1 MQKYHSK
8 AINISDEVEPS
19 AVTLTPNFVPLATS
33 LAVGSAQYVSN
44 KTQGQHLGISYAGDK
59 HIIYEVPNGVSTK
72 LLSGISAIAHSFGCS
87 CGRNRYKCVGTV
99 TAVSGNTIS
108 ISWGT
113 ETFDDSLGSFSKSYA
128 TTKTLKINNDDMAT
142 DFGVWVVGKDSLT
155 VYADNYIYL
164 ESGDVVSDY
173 AISYNE
179 SFAVPYTNT
188 EYSVTYQFGKAGN
201 TLVVGDSVTATYSKF
216 VETPALS
223 DHKLSRL
230 IRLNMIEEYDE

>member
-1 MQKYHSK
+1 MQKYRSK

-33 LAVGSAQYVSN
+33 LVVSSAQYVSN
-44 KTQGQHLGISYAGDK
+44 KTQGQHLGISYAGDR

-72 LLSGISAIAHSFGCS
+72 LLSGISAIAHSFGYS
-87 CGRNRYKCVGTV
+87 GSRNRYKCVGTV
-99 TAVSGNTIS
+99 TAVSGDTIS
-108 ISWGT
+108 ISWGA
-113 ETFDDSLGSFSKSYA
+113 ETFDASLGSFSGTYSA
-128 TTKTLKINNDDMAT
+128 TKTLKINNDNIAT
-142 DFGVWVVGKDSLT
+142 DFGIWIVGKDALT

-173 AISYNE
+173 SISYNA
-179 SFAVPYTNT
+179 SLAIPYTNT
-188 EYSVTYQFGKAGN
+188 EYSVSYQFGKAGN

-216 VETPALS
+216 VGTPALS

>member
-1 MQKYHSK
+1 MQKYRSK

-19 AVTLTPNFVPLATS
+19 AVTLTSNFVPLATS
-33 LAVGSAQYVSN
+33 LVVNNQQYVEN
-44 KTQGQHLGISYAGDK
+44 TTQGQHLGISYAGDK

-72 LLSGISAIAHSFGCS
+72 LLSGISAIAHSFGYS
-87 CGRNRYKCVGTV
+87 CNRNRYKCVGTV

-113 ETFDDSLGSFSKSYA
+113 ETFDASLGAYSGSYS
-128 TTKTLKINNDDMAT
+128 TSKTLKINNDDMAT

-173 AISYNE
+173 AISYNA
-179 SFAVPYTNT
+179 SLAVTYTNT
-188 EYSVTYQFGKAGN
+188 NYSVIYQFGKAGN
-201 TLVVGDSVTATYSKF
+201 TLVVGDSITATYSKF
-216 VETPALS
+216 VGTPALS
-223 DHKLSRL
+223 NHKLSRL